1 MKQKSG
7 GIKRLMEFTGKHRG
21 LLTVSRILS
30 GISSVFILGPF
41 LCVYFAARD
50 LVGVFAG
57 TPLDTNSLV
66 RWGLLALLPCRSVPH
81 REKPENGGTETSRK
95 NAYGVL

>member
-50 LVGVFAG
+50 LVGR
-57 TPLDTNSLV
+57 V
-66 RWGLLALLPCRSVPH
+66 RHYLMQLNTSKSVICGP
-81 REKPENGGTETSRK
+81 
-95 NAYGVL
+95 V

>member
-30 GISSVFILGPF
+30 GVSSVFILGPF
-41 LCVYFAARD
+41 LCVYFAARE
-50 LVGVFAG
+50 LVAVFTGTHWTPKDWYAG
-57 TPLDTNSLV
+57 AS
-66 RWGLLALLPCRSVPH
+66 LPCSW
-81 REKPENGGTETSRK
+81 S
-95 NAYGVL
+95 

>member
-30 GISSVFILGPF
+30 GISSAFILGPF

-50 LVGVFAG
+50 LVGVFAAFRHIFSANG
-57 TPLDTNSLV
+57 KYTD
-66 RWGLLALLPCRSVPH
+66 GLFCI
-81 REKPENGGTETSRK
+81 
-95 NAYGVL
+95 